1 MEYNRGELSRVN
13 MRQFS
18 KHDVNKLTAKALTE
32 YLPFQITNDG
42 EVIAIIISPSDKAK
56 YNGAQFVNKEL
67 RFSKANQAK
76 GRMLTS

>member
-1 MEYNRGELSRVN
+1 

-32 YLPFQITNDG
+32 YLPFEITNEG
-42 EVIAIIISPSDKAK
+42 QVIAVVISPSDKAK
-56 YNGAQFVNKEL
+56 YNGSQSVNKL
-67 RFSKANQAK
+67 LKFSKANQAK